1 LESIWGRSKNAKL
14 PPIHAFAR
22 SKMSF
27 PSFGRGFDSHR
38 PLQFVQDKAS
48 NQSQLLPTIAGF
60 LVAHE
65 TTFHFMPLA
74 IAGSG

>member
-1 LESIWGRSKNAKL
+1 
-14 PPIHAFAR
+14 
-22 SKMSF
+22 MD
-27 PSFGRGFDSHR
+27 PSGGLKQPWSNDLAAYGRGFDSHR